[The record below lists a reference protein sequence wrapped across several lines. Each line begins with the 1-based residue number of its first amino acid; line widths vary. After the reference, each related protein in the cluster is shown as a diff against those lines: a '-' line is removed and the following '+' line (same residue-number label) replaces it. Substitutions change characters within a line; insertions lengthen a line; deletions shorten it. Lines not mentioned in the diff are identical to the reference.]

1 MTYPP
6 TPGPDGSQPPPPD
19 PPVQAY
25 TPPQAY
31 PLPQPYTP
39 PEAYQPPQSSTPL
52 EAYPPAQSYANP
64 QAYQLPAP
72 QDPYAPQVSYG
83 QGAVD
88 QYGYAAPQYDY
99 AQPGSPYAYSPYPP
113 GARPTEGMAIASLAI
128 SCVSVLGLCAWGVGG
143 LLGILGAIFGH
154 IARRRIRQS
163 GAGGSGMALAG
174 IIIGWIVTALMLA
187 FAVLI
192 VIAIATDDSSSSS
205 TF

>member
-25 TPPQAY
+25 QPPQAY

-39 PEAYQPPQSSTPL
+39 PEAYQPAQS
-52 EAYPPAQSYANP
+52 PAQAYP

-83 QGAVD
+83 QGPVD

-99 AQPGSPYAYSPYPP
+99 GQAGSPYAYSPYPP

-128 SCVSVLGLCAWGVGG
+128 SCVSILGLCAWGVGG
-143 LLGILGAIFGH
+143 LLGVLGAIFGH

-174 IIIGWIVTALMLA
+174 IIIGWIVTGLMLA

-192 VIAIATDDSSSSS
+192 VIAIVTDDSSSSS
-205 TF
+205 STF